1 MIHKLYIHIVFLF
14 FTLLLLDISYSCD
27 TIILEGRHMD
37 NKLSELLHEL
47 GISKVKLAKFL
58 GVSRQM
64 IYNYLEL
71 NDINK
76 WPKDKKVL
84 LLNLLGIK
92 DTKDIDKI
100 EVNTDYITQ
109 VELRLNSLCD
119 SKKDDNNGVGSEL
132 LSGISSKNQELFV
145 GVVDLIKEYLED
157 NGKDG
162 VNIINYLYH
171 YLQAMNNT
179 KELKYILAYVAKETG
194 FEKPMEFTFEED
206 EQFIFESVMFSAM
219 VLYRSGK
226 ASKSKLAE
234 SHRRFVNQIEQK
246 MEDKL
251 SRTMELNNVKVQA
264 LKELGYTEINESN
277 ATEVFEKIAEIQS
290 RKTAFKKIDE

>member
-1 MIHKLYIHIVFLF
+1 MK
-14 FTLLLLDISYSCD
+14 
-27 TIILEGRHMD
+27 
-37 NKLSELLHEL
+37 NKLTDLLHEL

-64 IYNYLEL
+64 IYNYLEMD
-71 NDINK
+71 DINK

-84 LLNLLGIK
+84 LLNLLGVKDQKEIEKIK
-92 DTKDIDKI
+92 VDT
-100 EVNTDYITQ
+100 EYITS
-109 VELRLNSLCD
+109 VEMRLNSLCD
-119 SKKDDNNGVGSEL
+119 KNTEDNRGVTSDIL
-132 LSGISSKNQELFV
+132 NGISSKNQELFI
-145 GVVDLIKEYLED
+145 GIMDLVKEYLED
-157 NGKDG
+157 NGNEGKNI
-162 VNIINYLYH
+162 VNYFYH

-194 FEKPMEFTFEED
+194 FEKPMEFAFEED

-246 MEDKL
+246 MEEKL
-251 SRTMELNNVKVQA
+251 SRTMELNNIKMQA
-264 LKELGYTEINESN
+264 LKELGYTEI
-277 ATEVFEKIAEIQS
+277 TEENGGDIIAKMAEIES
-290 RKTAFKKIDE
+290 RKTAFKKIDDEK

>member
-1 MIHKLYIHIVFLF
+1 MKINLS
-14 FTLLLLDISYSCD
+14 DI
-27 TIILEGRHMD
+27 
-37 NKLSELLHEL
+37 LHEL

-71 NDINK
+71 DDINK

-84 LLNLLGIK
+84 LLNLLGVKNIEEMEKIK
-92 DTKDIDKI
+92 ID
-100 EVNTDYITQ
+100 TDYITA

-119 SKKDDNNGVGSEL
+119 SKKEEVNGVGGDL
-132 LSGISSKNQELFV
+132 LNGISPKNQELFI
-145 GVVDLIKEYLED
+145 GIIDLIKEYLED
-157 NGKDG
+157 NGKEG
-162 VNIINYLYH
+162 FNIINYFYH

-194 FEKPMEFTFEED
+194 FEKPMEFAFDED

-226 ASKSKLAE
+226 ASKTKLAE
-234 SHRRFVNQIEQK
+234 SHRRFVNKIEQK
-246 MEDKL
+246 QEDKL
-251 SRTMELNNVKVQA
+251 SSTMELNNVKVQA
-264 LKELGYTEINESN
+264 LKELGYTEINENN

-290 RKTAFKKIDE
+290 RKTAFKKLDV

>member
-1 MIHKLYIHIVFLF
+1 MKK
-14 FTLLLLDISYSCD
+14 
-27 TIILEGRHMD
+27 
-37 NKLSELLHEL
+37 NLSELLREL

-71 NDINK
+71 ESISS

-84 LLNLLGIK
+84 LLNLLGVKNPEEINNIK
-92 DTKDIDKI
+92 ID
-100 EVNTDYITQ
+100 TDYITE
-109 VELRLNSLCD
+109 VEMRLNSLCET
-119 SKKDDNNGVGSEL
+119 KKADLGINSDILN
-132 LSGISSKNQELFV
+132 GISDENQEIFV
-145 GVVDLIKEYLED
+145 GVIDLIKEYLED
-157 NGKDG
+157 NGKEG
-162 VNIINYLYH
+162 REIVNYLYH
-171 YLQAMNNT
+171 YLQAMNNA

-194 FEKPMEFTFEED
+194 FEKPMEFAFEED

-246 MEDKL
+246 IEEQL
-251 SRTMELNNVKVQA
+251 SRTMELNNIKAQA
-264 LKELGYTEINESN
+264 LKELGETAITEDN
-277 ATEVFEKIAEIQS
+277 ASLVFSKIAEIQS
-290 RKTAFKKIDE
+290 RKTAFKNTIDDIK

>member
-1 MIHKLYIHIVFLF
+1 MNTNLA
-14 FTLLLLDISYSCD
+14 D
-27 TIILEGRHMD
+27 
-37 NKLSELLHEL
+37 LLHEL
-47 GISKVKLAKFL
+47 GISKVKLSKFL

-64 IYNYLEL
+64 VYNYLEL

-84 LLNLLGIK
+84 ILNLLGVK
-92 DTKDIDKI
+92 NAEDIDSIKI
-100 EVNTDYITQ
+100 DTDYITE
-109 VELRLNSLCD
+109 VEVRLNSLCD
-119 SKKDDNNGVGSEL
+119 NKKEVNNNVGASDL
-132 LSGISSKNQELFV
+132 LNGISPKNQEMFL
-145 GVVDLIKEYLED
+145 GIIDLVKDYLED
-157 NGKDG
+157 RGKEG
-162 VNIINYLYH
+162 ENIVNYFYH
-171 YLQAMNNT
+171 YLQALNNT

-194 FEKPMEFTFEED
+194 FEKPMEFTFEEE

-251 SRTMELNNVKVQA
+251 SRTMELNNVKIQA
-264 LKELGYTEINESN
+264 LKELGYTEINENN

-290 RKTAFKKIDE
+290 RKTAFKKTDDE

>member
-1 MIHKLYIHIVFLF
+1 
-14 FTLLLLDISYSCD
+14 
-27 TIILEGRHMD
+27 MD
-37 NKLSELLHEL
+37 RLNELLHEL
-47 GISKVKLAKFL
+47 GISKVKLSKFL

-71 NDINK
+71 DDINK

-92 DTKDIDKI
+92 SSEEINNIKVT
-100 EVNTDYITQ
+100 TDYISD
-109 VELRLNSLCD
+109 VEMRLNL
-119 SKKDDNNGVGSEL
+119 KKNPESNSNDIFSGLNDKKKEL
-132 LSGISSKNQELFV
+132 LIGII
-145 GVVDLIKEYLED
+145 DLIKEYMDDDDD
-157 NGKDG
+157 NSS
-162 VNIINYLYH
+162 IPEYLFH
-171 YLQAMNNT
+171 YLQAINNT

-194 FEKPMEFTFEED
+194 FVKPLEFVFEEE
-206 EQFIFESVMFSAM
+206 EQFIFESIMYSAM

-251 SRTMELNNVKVQA
+251 SRTMELNNIKAQA
-264 LKELGYTEINESN
+264 LKELGISEINEKN
-277 ATEVFEKIAEIQS
+277 ASEVFEKIAEIQS
-290 RKTAFKKIDE
+290 RKVAFDRV